1 MIRIARRFG
10 VALGL
15 VLVWPWA
22 VDAARPLVPSQGER
36 PDPATI
42 ERYGPAYR
50 YPKAGWIVLHIE
62 GEPYERGYQHGRLL
76 APEIADFIKALATK
90 RSPKAPADAWRE
102 HRKLVN
108 ALFLR
113 RYDKEYLEEMKGI
126 VAGAAAAGAKFQ
138 DRALDLLDVV
148 AVNSEIEIEFLD
160 GALDATPTGLEGQR
174 FAEPND
180 TCPRPTRPEHCSAFA
195 ATGPATADGQIV
207 FGHITMFN
215 LYMVRHFNVWLDVK
229 PAEGHR
235 VLMQT
240 FPGGI
245 MSGMDYYLN
254 DAGMLVAETTIDQT
268 RFDAD
273 GQSLASRIRKA
284 LQYADS
290 IDAAVAILEAS
301 NNGMYTNEWLLADTK
316 TNEIAMFE
324 LGTRKSKLWRS
335 SRDEWLGGTKGFY
348 WGCNNTKDID
358 VRLETVASVAGK
370 PANVVFHPSDRDRAW
385 IRLYEAHKGKISEA
399 FGFEAFTTPP
409 IAGSPSCDAKFTTS
423 AMARDLKTWALFGP
437 PLGRTWEPTEAD
449 ARSAPQHPPAGRQ
462 RLDGPDRRGP
472 LRRRGQG
479 RGRGRSRLLEEGE
492 EGGRVRD
499 PRPPAHP
506 PRRLARDAPALVRRR
521 RLAGRR
527 VRRLREDRGAGA
539 GDPQEGEGSQAE
551 RGREGPARP
560 CALYTSFALSHSRR
574 APPRRHPAGRG
585 PVRPDPGRVV
595 SDRLGKG
602 GAPPGR
608 CAAHGSVTTLS

>member
-1 MIRIARRFG
+1 M
-10 VALGL
+10 
-15 VLVWPWA
+15 
-22 VDAARPLVPSQGER
+22 
-36 PDPATI
+36 
-42 ERYGPAYR
+42 
-50 YPKAGWIVLHIE
+50 
-62 GEPYERGYQHGRLL
+62 
-76 APEIADFIKALATK
+76 
-90 RSPKAPADAWRE
+90 
-102 HRKLVN
+102 
-108 ALFLR
+108 
-113 RYDKEYLEEMKGI
+113 
-126 VAGAAAAGAKFQ
+126 
-138 DRALDLLDVV
+138 V

-301 NNGMYTNEWLLADTK
+301 NNGMYANEWLLADTK

-348 WGCNNTKDID
+348 WGCNNTKDLD
-358 VRLETVASVAGK
+358 VRSRPWRAS
-370 PANVVFHPSDRDRAW
+370 RA
-385 IRLYEAHKGKISEA
+385 SPP
-399 FGFEAFTTPP
+399 TSSSTPP
-409 IAGSPSCDAKFTTS
+409 TATAPGSGSTRHT
-423 AMARDLKTWALFGP
+423 R
-437 PLGRTWEPTEAD
+437 
-449 ARSAPQHPPAGRQ
+449 ARS
-462 RLDGPDRRGP
+462 
-472 LRRRGQG
+472 RRRSASRRSPRRRSPG
-479 RGRGRSRLLEEGE
+479 RRRATPSS
-492 EGGRVRD
+492 
-499 PRPPAHP
+499 P
-506 PRRLARDAPALVRRR
+506 PRRWPA
-521 RLAGRR
+521 
-527 VRRLREDRGAGA
+527 
-539 GDPQEGEGSQAE
+539 
-551 RGREGPARP
+551 
-560 CALYTSFALSHSRR
+560 T
-574 APPRRHPAGRG
+574 
-585 PVRPDPGRVV
+585 
-595 SDRLGKG
+595 
-602 GAPPGR
+602 
-608 CAAHGSVTTLS
+608 